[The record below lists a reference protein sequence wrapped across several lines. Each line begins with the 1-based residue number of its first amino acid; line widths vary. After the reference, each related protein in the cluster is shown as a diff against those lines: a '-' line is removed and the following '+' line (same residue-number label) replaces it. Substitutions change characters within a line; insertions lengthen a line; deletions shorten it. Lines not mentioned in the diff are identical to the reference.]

1 MERDLQLGMKCLN
14 LKKGKNASN
23 GSNGKIES
31 HLEQNSESVNRD
43 PSIFMGA
50 QGVGISVY
58 VLYYKDKRKG
68 FQSFIIRIRFI
79 VSLAMEN
86 SATTLL
92 NSSLHE
98 STVSSS
104 SFTTLL
110 SFLSTLVVMAFA
122 LYQLFKFLFLGNEK
136 AKQPPLPPLLLKPWP
151 ILGSLP
157 EMVLNKPTFRWIL
170 ELMKEINTDIACIR
184 FGNVHVI
191 PVTCPEI
198 SRQILKEQDAVFAS
212 RPISMSTDVT
222 TKGYLT
228 TALVPLGDQW
238 KKMKKILLI
247 DLLSPTRHRWLHE
260 KRVEEAD
267 HLVRY
272 VYNLCKTSDK
282 GGLVNVRVASQQ
294 YCGNVPRKLFFN
306 RRFFGEGKEDGG
318 PGFEEEEHV
327 SALFTILAYL
337 YSFCLSDY
345 IPCLRGLDLDGH
357 EKVMDEVL
365 QIVGKYHD
373 PIIEKRIQQWEKGE
387 KKGVEDLLDVLIT
400 LRDDNDKPVLIE
412 EEIKAQIT
420 EFMIATVDNPSNAF
434 EWALAEMLNQPEILE
449 KATMEIDSVVGR
461 ERLVQESDFPKL
473 NYVKACARE
482 AFRLHPIAPFNVP
495 HVSVAD
501 TTVANY
507 FIPKGSHVLLSRTA
521 LGRNPKVWDEPLK
534 YKPER
539 HLKEDGS
546 PVSLNEAD
554 LRFISFSTG
563 MRGCKGI
570 LLGTSMTVMLFA
582 RLLQCFSWSIPPNE
596 KTINLTEAKE
606 NLFLAKP
613 LVVVAKPR
621 LPSNVYPA

>member
-1 MERDLQLGMKCLN
+1 MENTTVLANTSL
-14 LKKGKNASN
+14 
-23 GSNGKIES
+23 
-31 HLEQNSESVNRD
+31 H
-43 PSIFMGA
+43 GA
-50 QGVGISVY
+50 LGISM
-58 VLYYKDKRKG
+58 
-68 FQSFIIRIRFI
+68 SPT
-79 VSLAMEN
+79 SN
-86 SATTLL
+86 
-92 NSSLHE
+92 
-98 STVSSS
+98 
-104 SFTTLL
+104 FTTLL
-110 SFLSTLVVMAFA
+110 SFSSTLVVMTFA
-122 LYQLFKFLFLGNEK
+122 LFYLFKFLLLGNEK

-151 ILGSLP
+151 IVGNLP
-157 EMVLNKPTFRWIL
+157 EMVKNKPTFRWIL

-191 PVTCPEI
+191 SVTCPEI
-198 SRQILKEQDAVFAS
+198 SRQFLKKQDAAFAS

-238 KKMKKILLI
+238 KKMKKVMVS
-247 DLLSPTRHRWLHE
+247 DLLSPTRHRWLHG

-267 HLVRY
+267 NLVRY
-272 VYNLCKTSDK
+272 VYNQCKTSDN

-294 YCGNVPRKLFFN
+294 YCGNVPRKMFFN
-306 RRFFGEGKEDGG
+306 RRYFGEGKDDGG

-327 SALFTILAYL
+327 RALFTILAYL

-357 EKVMDEVL
+357 EKVMDQVL
-365 QIVGKYHD
+365 RVVGKYHD
-373 PIIEKRIQQWEKGE
+373 PIIEERIQQWENGE
-387 KKGVEDLLDVLIT
+387 KKDVEDLLDVLIT
-400 LRDDNDKPVLIE
+400 LRDDHGKPVLTA

-420 EFMIATVDNPSNAF
+420 EIMIATVDNPSNAV

-449 KATMEIDSVVGR
+449 KATQEIDSVVGR

-482 AFRLHPIAPFNVP
+482 VLRLHPIAPFNVP

-501 TTVANY
+501 TTVANF

-546 PVSLNEAD
+546 PVSLNEPD

-582 RLLQCFSWSIPPNE
+582 RLLQCFSWCIPPNQQ
-596 KTINLTEAKE
+596 TIHLTEAKE
-606 NLFLAKP
+606 NLFLDKP
-613 LVVVAKPR
+613 LCVVAKPR
-621 LPSNVYPA
+621 LPSKVYPA